1 MASEPPVPLRI
12 ASATHPA
19 YMPQYLAQ
27 SLGLFAEAGLDV
39 IFLPQPQGHS
49 SIVEHLRDGS
59 TDLVLGSML
68 FALRLLD
75 GGDAVGLVAQ
85 SNQQVR
91 HALIRRSGETPL
103 ADFGAL
109 RGHTVIAYPNLVPT
123 PWAAFCAALAQEGMS
138 LADLRIINGFSPGE
152 ALGEFRRGVGDFLL
166 VDPESIDM
174 TGLAENIRLADVLG
188 PLPWSV
194 YCTTASSLARRGIE
208 LLRFRNALA
217 AAIDWLYAHSGEE
230 AAPLVGHVFPDT
242 APTTLSAT
250 IERYRAA
257 RLWRETARVS
267 LDQMRKWDRI
277 LGDNGLLREAGRLAS
292 IPILKETE

>member
-1 MASEPPVPLRI
+1 MANDVSAPLRI

-27 SLGLFAEAGLDV
+27 ALGLFTEADLDV
-39 IFLPQPQGHS
+39 VFLPQPQGHS
-49 SIVEHLRDGS
+49 SIVEHLRDGR

-75 GGDAVGLVAQ
+75 DGDAIGLVAQ

-91 HALIRRSGETPL
+91 HALIQRAGETPL

-109 RGHTVIAYPNLVPT
+109 RGRSVLAFPNLVPT
-123 PWAAFCAALAQEGMS
+123 PWAAFCGALAQQGMS
-138 LADLRIINGFSPGE
+138 LADLQVINGFSPAE
-152 ALGEFRRGVGDFLL
+152 ALSEFRRGVGDLLL

-174 TGLAENIRLADVLG
+174 TGLVENVRLADVLG

-194 YCTTASSLARRGIE
+194 YCTTASGLVRRTVE
-208 LLRFRNALA
+208 LQRFRHALS
-217 AAIDWLYAHSGEE
+217 AAIDWLYTHSGED
-230 AAPLVGHVFPDT
+230 AVPLVGHVFPDT
-242 APTTLSAT
+242 APSMLSAT

-277 LGDNGLLREAGRLAS
+277 LCENGLLRKAGRLVS
-292 IPILKETE
+292 IPILGETE